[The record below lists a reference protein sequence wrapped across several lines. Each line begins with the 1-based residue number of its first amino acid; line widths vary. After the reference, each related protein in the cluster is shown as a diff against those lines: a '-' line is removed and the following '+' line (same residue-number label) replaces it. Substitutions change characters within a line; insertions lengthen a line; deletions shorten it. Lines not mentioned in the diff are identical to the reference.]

1 MKDLQAMENADGLS
15 DYKDNNIFSEEV
27 KKVFGDK
34 LDKIIQHV
42 ENTVGLEGVAIHDG
56 YVANLGD
63 IRVVFFGNY
72 PPSTNLDEVKE
83 RLLWLGSDGLP
94 GEKCW
99 RKMFVTLIDMYV
111 HKYGWT
117 YDVAKNFVMRTTVVI
132 NRTPVIMHGSI
143 RRIDETVYED
153 CVAITDPLNEA
164 FLQEFF
170 PQMTH
175 PNLHLFMFGEPVYDN
190 LNSFLRSIASNRPA
204 GPVAIP
210 QTGMLHHMLQY
221 MIRWASHE
229 SFLNLFNGFNM
240 ACASSQG
247 VDPDPITSED
257 CDHFGRGQSMSDRER
272 EALIRRWNSDEKAK
286 EAFQTVEEFALY
298 LAEASDK
305 KASHRVLVWL
315 KEHVDAVI
323 ASLKWKQTTSIA
335 SGNIIRQATVNDDV
349 KRQLANIKPLVKCTH
364 KMNNNDDHD
373 SVKKLI
379 GGSKSNIAHINDES
393 LTQLRQGLFVA
404 IQISTTDKCWPYWP
418 LIKTDQRG
426 VTLPPPNTFHE
437 KEGFTLRKKVVK
449 GGVETWPE
457 VVTSL
462 GKPRTASWM
471 LGCRNATFNGLSES
485 TDTMTVSDTSVKYI
499 SKDRKSEGEYRFCQK
514 LESEEEGMF
523 DPSCLKYPDAFLHQD
538 HWDDLVAGLP
548 VTRAGV
554 LKHHV
559 VAYNQELRGEGINGW
574 EKKDNKKD

>member
-1 MKDLQAMENADGLS
+1 MKDLQAMENADDLS
-15 DYKDNNIFSEEV
+15 DYEDNDFFRREAE
-27 KKVFGDK
+27 KVFGDR

-42 ENTVGLEGVAIHDG
+42 ENTGRLEGVAMHDG
-56 YVANLGD
+56 YVASLGD

-204 GPVAIP
+204 GPVTIP

-221 MIRWASHE
+221 MIHWASHE

-257 CDHFGRGQSMSDRER
+257 CGHFGRGQSMSDRER
-272 EALIRRWNSDEKAK
+272 EALIRRWNSDEKARK
-286 EAFQTVEEFALY
+286 AFQTVEEFALY
-298 LAEASDK
+298 LAEASNK
-305 KASHRVLVWL
+305 KTSHRILVWRM
-315 KEHVDAVI
+315 EDI
-323 ASLKWKQTTSIA
+323 PTTIQLTWTDTKSA
-335 SGNIIRQATVNDDV
+335 DGCIIRQARVNVHV

-364 KMNNNDDHD
+364 KHLVED
-373 SVKKLI
+373 SVEKLI
-379 GGSKSNIAHINDES
+379 GGGKPVRNAINDAS
-393 LTQLRQGLFVA
+393 LTQQCSGKFVA
-404 IQISTTDKCWPYWP
+404 IRISTTDWPVYWP
-418 LIKTDQRG
+418 LIETDQRG
-426 VTLPPPNTFHE
+426 VTLPYKSTCHD
-437 KEGFTLRKKVVK
+437 KEGYTLRKKVVK
-449 GGVETWPE
+449 GGVETWPN
-457 VVTSL
+457 VLTSL
-462 GKPRTASWM
+462 GNPKSASWV
-471 LGCRNATFNGLSES
+471 LECANTTFNGLSKS
-485 TDTMTVSDTSVKYI
+485 TDTMPVSDTSVKYI
-499 SKDRKSEGEYRFCQK
+499 PKGDYRFCQK
-514 LESEEEGMF
+514 LESEEEGMKLK
-523 DPSCLKYPDAFLHQD
+523 DPSSLPCADAFLHQD
-538 HWDDLVAGLP
+538 HWDDLVKSLRVRRNK
-548 VTRAGV
+548 VTKKQV
-554 LKHHV
+554 I
-559 VAYNQELRGEGINGW
+559 AYNKELRGKGINGW
-574 EKKDNKKD
+574 EKKDKKKG

>member
-15 DYKDNNIFSEEV
+15 NYEDNDFFRREAE
-27 KKVFGDK
+27 KVFGDK

-42 ENTVGLEGVAIHDG
+42 ENTGRLEGVAMHDG
-56 YVANLGD
+56 YVASLGD

-83 RLLWLGSDGLP
+83 RLLWLDSDGLP

-164 FLQEFF
+164 LLQKII

-175 PNLHLFMFGEPVYDN
+175 PNLHLFMFGGPVYDN

-204 GPVAIP
+204 GPVTIP

-221 MIRWASHE
+221 MIRWAPHD

-257 CDHFGRGQSMSDRER
+257 CDHFVRGQSMSDRER
-272 EALIRRWNSDEKAK
+272 EALIRRWNSDEKAR
-286 EAFQTVEEFALY
+286 EAFQTVEEFGLY

-305 KASHRVLVWL
+305 KASHRVLVWQM
-315 KEHVDAVI
+315 EDI
-323 ASLKWKQTTSIA
+323 PTTIQLTWTDTKSA
-335 SGNIIRQATVNDDV
+335 NGCIIRQATVNDDDV

-364 KMNNNDDHD
+364 KNRAED
-373 SVKKLI
+373 SVELQI
-379 GGSKSNIAHINDES
+379 GGNFHVIAAINDTS
-393 LTQLRQGLFVA
+393 LTHLCSGKFVA
-404 IQISTTDKCWPYWP
+404 IRILTTDWPVYWP
-418 LIKTDQRG
+418 LIETDQRG
-426 VTLPPPNTFHE
+426 VTLPPPNTFHA

-449 GGVETWPE
+449 EGVETWPE

-462 GKPRTASWM
+462 GNPRTATWM
-471 LGCRNATFNGLSES
+471 LECANAMFSGLKKS
-485 TDTMTVSDTSVKYI
+485 TDSMPVSDTSVKYI
-499 SKDRKSEGEYRFCQK
+499 SYKKDTYRFCQK
-514 LESEEEGMF
+514 LESEEEGMKLK
-523 DPSCLKYPDAFLHQD
+523 DPSSLPCADAFLHQD
-538 HWDDLVAGLP
+538 HWDDLVKSLRVRRAN
-548 VTRAGV
+548 VTKTQV
-554 LKHHV
+554 I
-559 VAYNQELRGEGINGW
+559 AYNKKLRGKGINGW
-574 EKKDNKKD
+574 EKKKDNKKD